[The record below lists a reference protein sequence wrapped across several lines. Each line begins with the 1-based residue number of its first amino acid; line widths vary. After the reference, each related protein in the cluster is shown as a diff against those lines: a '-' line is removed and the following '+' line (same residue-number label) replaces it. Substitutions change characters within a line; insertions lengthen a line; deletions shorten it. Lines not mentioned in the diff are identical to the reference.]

1 MGSGLNIIQGI
12 IIIIIII
19 NYACRPIT
27 KEEKEQE
34 NNKKSTPLQTAPQPQ
49 KPRVPG
55 QAYLI
60 DNKDEISALPARF
73 SNIRHHLERT
83 TGPGE
88 HYDYPE

>member
-1 MGSGLNIIQGI
+1 MIKKSH
-12 IIIIIII
+12 
-19 NYACRPIT
+19 RPIT

-34 NNKKSTPLQTAPQPQ
+34 NNKKSTPLEKAPQTQ

-73 SNIRHHLERT
+73 NNIRHHLERT
-83 TGPGE
+83 TGAGKSC
-88 HYDYPE
+88 YLKKWLLVIR

>member
-1 MGSGLNIIQGI
+1 LYSV
-12 IIIIIII
+12 
-19 NYACRPIT
+19 RPIT

-34 NNKKSTPLQTAPQPQ
+34 NNKKSTPLQKAQ

-55 QAYLI
+55 QAFLI

-88 HYDYPE
+88 